1 MKIAFVSDS
10 IYPYNKGGKETRS
23 YDLAV
28 KLAEKGHEVH
38 FYTMKF
44 WEGEDV
50 IKKDG
55 FYLHGICKELPLYKN
70 NRRYIWQGI
79 CFGLN

>member
-1 MKIAFVSDS
+1 MRIALVSDS

-55 FYLHGICKELPLYKN
+55 FYLN
-70 NRRYIWQGI
+70 
-79 CFGLN
+79 